1 MPCVSIEPELH
12 CGPGASLRIYYIR
25 VTATQLQ
32 TDVFYIIILT
42 QGAIQYDMVGSEY
55 NVKFF

>member
-12 CGPGASLRIYYIR
+12 CGPGASLHIIYIIY

-42 QGAIQYDMVGSEY
+42 HDMVGSEY